1 VACAAARAGSIAAF
15 VRWKSRS
22 AQPLRLAILLG
33 GVSTLV
39 LLLAPVGVAHGGRT
53 LRRHVRPR
61 GTGPTLRRAPQD
73 PLATTAIRRY
83 VAGRAGSV
91 SIAVE
96 DLADPDGYIEWD
108 FNPSARYQTA
118 SIVKADILETLL
130 HHYGGPLTGSAAA
143 VATGMIEDSDNDDAT
158 DLWNLADGAT
168 GITAYNSVI
177 GLTHTAP
184 NPYGYWGETLTT
196 AADQVKL
203 LTQLVLP
210 SRLLTTAARRYQLE
224 LMEHVEPG
232 QNWGVSGGVPN
243 GVSVALKNG
252 WLPLSSDSDWEVN
265 SIGRVNGDGRWYL
278 IAVLTSHDP
287 GEEYG
292 IDTIEHVS
300 SLIYRDLKPS

>member
-1 VACAAARAGSIAAF
+1 VRCKPRAVQS
-15 VRWKSRS
+15 
-22 AQPLRLAILLG
+22 LRLAILVG
-33 GVSTLV
+33 GLSTWV
-39 LLLAPVGVAHGGRT
+39 LLLGPIGVAHGGGPIRHY
-53 LRRHVRPR
+53 RRPHSRANARATSKR
-61 GTGPTLRRAPQD
+61 GTRSALPRTPPD

-83 VAGRAGSV
+83 LAGRAGSV

-96 DLADPDGYIEWD
+96 DLADPVGYIEWD
-108 FNPSARYQTA
+108 FNPNARYQTA

-168 GITAYNSVI
+168 GVTAYNSAI
-177 GLTHTAP
+177 GLTHTDP
-184 NPYGYWGETLTT
+184 NAYGYWGESLTT

-210 SRLLTTAARRYQLE
+210 SRLLTTAARLYELD
-224 LMEHVEPG
+224 LMEHVDPG
-232 QNWGVSGGVPN
+232 QDWGVSGGVPRS
-243 GVSVALKNG
+243 VSVALKNG

-265 SIGRVNGDGRWYL
+265 SIGRVHGDGRWYL
-278 IAVLTSHDP
+278 IAVLTAHDP

-292 IDTIEHVS
+292 IDTIDHVS
-300 SLIYRDLKPS
+300 SLIYQDLKPH

>member
-1 VACAAARAGSIAAF
+1 
-15 VRWKSRS
+15 VRWKPRA
-22 AQPLRLAILLG
+22 AQPFRLAILLG

-39 LLLAPVGVAHGGRT
+39 LLLGPVGVAHGGRT
-53 LRRHVRPR
+53 MRRHLRPHTR
-61 GTGPTLRRAPQD
+61 AHARATAAPGRRSTVPTTPQD
-73 PLATTAIRRY
+73 PLATAAIRRY
-83 VAGRAGSV
+83 LAGRSGSV
-91 SIAVE
+91 SIALE
-96 DLADPDGYIEWD
+96 DLADPFGYIEWD
-108 FNPSARYQTA
+108 FNPNARYQTA

-130 HHYGGPLTGSAAA
+130 HHYGGPLTGSAAG

-168 GITAYNSVI
+168 GVTAYNSVI

-184 NPYGYWGETLTT
+184 NAYGYWGETLTT

-210 SRLLTTAARRYQLE
+210 SRLLTTAARRYQLD

-232 QNWGVSGGVPN
+232 QDWGVSGGVPK

-278 IAVLTSHDP
+278 IAVLTAHDP

-292 IDTIEHVS
+292 IDTIDHVS
-300 SLIYRDLKPS
+300 SLVYQGLKPS